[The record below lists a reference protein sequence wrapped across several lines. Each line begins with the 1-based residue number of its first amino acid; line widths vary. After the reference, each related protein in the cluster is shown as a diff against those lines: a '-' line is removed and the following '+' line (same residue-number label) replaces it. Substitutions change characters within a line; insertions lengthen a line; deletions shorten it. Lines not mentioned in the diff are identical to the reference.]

1 MNKVLNGG
9 LKALVV
15 SSLFV
20 MGACGTN
27 TGAGSSTSKDA
38 NSAASGQGSGAHK
51 IVIGASLLTQQH
63 PFYVSLKNAMETEA
77 KAKGVDLQVSVA
89 NQDLNKQLSDIE
101 DFITKKVDAIV
112 MSPVDSKGVA
122 GAISKAKAAHIP
134 VITVDIPAVGGET
147 DVHVATDNLTGGKIA
162 GEEMAKAIGDKGK
175 VAIISYPT
183 VQSVVDR
190 VTGFKEALAKHPNIK
205 VVAEQPG
212 ITRPEALTAAQ
223 NMIQSN
229 GDLAGIFGFGDDAA
243 LAAVAAIKSA
253 GKEDQIKVIGFDGM
267 QEAKDAVKSEKSFFS
282 VITQHPDEI
291 GKQGVDAAL
300 KVINKEP
307 VDKLIPI
314 TPGVFSKDGE
324 KK

>member
-1 MNKVLNGG
+1 MNKFVKGG

-15 SSLFV
+15 SSLILLA
-20 MGACGTN
+20 ACGSN
-27 TGAGSSTSKDA
+27 TGGDSSST
-38 NSAASGQGSGAHK
+38 NSAAPGQTATAK
-51 IVIGASLLTQQH
+51 KPVIGASLLTQQH
-63 PFYVSLKNAMETEA
+63 PFYVSLKNAMEAEA
-77 KAKGVDLQVSVA
+77 KAKGVDLQVSIA

-112 MSPVDSKGVA
+112 LSPVDSKGVA
-122 GAISKAKAAHIP
+122 GAISKAKAANIP
-134 VITVDIPAVGGET
+134 VITVDISAAGVET
-147 DVHVATDNLTGGKIA
+147 EAHVATDNLAGGKIA
-162 GEEMAKAIGDKGK
+162 GEEIAKAIGDKGK

-183 VQSVVDR
+183 IQSVVDR
-190 VTGFKEALAKHPNIK
+190 VTGFKEALSKHPNIQ

-229 GDLAGIFGFGDDAA
+229 SDLAGIFGFGDDAA

-267 QEAKDAVKSEKSFFS
+267 QEARDAVKSEKSFYS

-300 KVINKEP
+300 KVINKES
-307 VDKLIPI
+307 VEKVIPI
-314 TPGVFSKDGE
+314 TPGVFGKDGE